1 LSSPNPLTLLFSSAV
16 LLLLLGIG
24 TFIAGIVVL
33 VYRVAGRH
41 LRTLATQ
48 TTRLAQKGITEE
60 VAGLVGNAASLLDS
74 VNQLLRTTAG
84 VGVFLSFLGLLM
96 IAAACWL
103 AIQLYPVWP

>member
-1 LSSPNPLTLLFSSAV
+1 MSAINPLNLLITSAG

-24 TFIAGIVVL
+24 TFICGIVVL

-48 TTRLAQKGITEE
+48 TTNLAQKGITEE

-74 VNQLLRTTAG
+74 INQLLRTTAG

-96 IAAACWL
+96 IAAGCWL